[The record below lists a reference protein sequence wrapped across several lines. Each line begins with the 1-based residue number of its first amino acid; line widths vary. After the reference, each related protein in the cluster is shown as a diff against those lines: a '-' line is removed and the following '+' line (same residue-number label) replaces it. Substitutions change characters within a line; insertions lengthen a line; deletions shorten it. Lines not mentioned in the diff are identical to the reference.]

1 MSNSLRARINK
12 LAYQGKLSQ
21 EDADRIRDA
30 LQLKAELEKA
40 LSTLKHIVD
49 IQYEIFNKYDLYNH
63 TEIEQIAF
71 NEFGNTAQELQ
82 WLIGRLEN
90 GNESNAND

>member
-1 MSNSLRARINK
+1 MPNSLRARINK

-30 LQLKAELEKA
+30 LQLKAELKKE
-40 LSTLKHIVD
+40 LPVFKHILD

-63 TEIEQIAF
+63 TEIEQMAF

-82 WLIGRLEN
+82 WLIGRLES
-90 GNESNAND
+90 EDND